1 MRLSRYFYGLLFC
14 GMMSGAVGLRAEPV
28 ISRDEVEAR
37 AVLAKYAGEFEGLTD
52 EQGKLA
58 EAANMEAMESVSVE
72 TVRAF
77 LAKEAT
83 LADVLKMFGRPFHV
97 SLQEHEGVLWYRLP
111 DRRDLRFWFQ
121 GNVIVGASYGAEHI
135 KGIARVNQMSVGM
148 KVATE
153 RTGSGDVMFTPQF
166 QLNDERFDSLDAFK
180 ARLRK
185 LPSGTVVVW
194 QISCVMVSK
203 DEPLR
208 TEEQQKAFKQFCS
221 EAGVRLIV
229 RAAGCGTERS
239 PCAILNRFPR
249 LRRSGGGCRGGG
261 GRLRWRCGL
270 GGLVFW
276 PSRFPRGGRCR

>member
-1 MRLSRYFYGLLFC
+1 MRLSRYFFGVLAC
-14 GMMSGAVGLRAEPV
+14 GMVSGAAGLRAEPV

-37 AVLAKYAGEFEGLTD
+37 AGLAKQAGELERLTE
-52 EQGKLA
+52 EQAKFA
-58 EAANMEAMESVSVE
+58 EAENMKAMESVSLE

-83 LADVLKMFGRPFHV
+83 LTDVLKTFGRPFHA

-121 GNVIVGASYGAEHI
+121 GNAITAASYGTEHI
-135 KGIARVNQMSVGM
+135 KGLARVNQMSAGM

-153 RTGSGDVMFTPQF
+153 RLGSGKVIFTPQF
-166 QLNDERFDSLDAFK
+166 QLNDERFDSLDMFK

-194 QISCVMVSK
+194 QVSCLIVSK

-208 TEEQQKAFKQFCS
+208 TEEEQNAFKEFCR

-229 RAAGCGTERS
+229 RAAG
-239 PCAILNRFPR
+239 
-249 LRRSGGGCRGGG
+249 
-261 GRLRWRCGL
+261 
-270 GGLVFW
+270 
-276 PSRFPRGGRCR
+276 